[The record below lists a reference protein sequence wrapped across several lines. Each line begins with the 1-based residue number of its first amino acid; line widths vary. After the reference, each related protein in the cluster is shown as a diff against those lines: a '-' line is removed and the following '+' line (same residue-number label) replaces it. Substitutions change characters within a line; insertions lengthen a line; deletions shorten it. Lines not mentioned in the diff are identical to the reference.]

1 MKIAVIGATGFVGR
15 NITDELLNRNHSV
28 TGISRNVK
36 VTDTQNLTI
45 VSADVT
51 DVNKLAEILKDS
63 DIVVSAFN
71 AGWEN
76 PDIYND
82 FIKGSKAIQE
92 AVKLARAKRYI
103 VIGGA
108 GSLYVA
114 EGVQAIDT
122 PAVPEEF
129 REGGKASR
137 DYLNILK
144 NETELDWV
152 FFSPPF
158 EMHPHIKTGRT
169 GEYRLGGDSP
179 VFNDEKT
186 SMLSVEDLAVVIAD
200 EIENQKHNRQ
210 HFTAAY

>member
-1 MKIAVIGATGFVGR
+1 MKIAVIGTTGFVGT
-15 NITDELLNRNHSV
+15 NITNELINRKHSV

-36 VTDTQNLTI
+36 TVDNPNLIT

-51 DVNKLAEILKDS
+51 EVNKLAEILKGS

-76 PDIYND
+76 PNMYDDYLA
-82 FIKGSKAIQE
+82 GSKAIHE
-92 AVKLARAKRYI
+92 AVKLAGAKRYI

-114 EGVQAIDT
+114 EGVQAVDT
-122 PAVPEEF
+122 PEVPEEF
-129 REGGKASR
+129 RAGAKASR

-144 NETELDWV
+144 NETDLDWA
-152 FFSPPF
+152 FFCPPF
-158 EMHPHIKTGRT
+158 EMHPHVKTGRT
-169 GEYRLGGDSP
+169 GKYRIGTDFP
-179 VFNDEKT
+179 VFNDEKI

-200 EIENQKHNRQ
+200 EIENQKHSKQ
-210 HFTAAY
+210 QFTAAY